1 MDGGYRLNV
10 LRLPRPRSAAP
21 FGAGLI
27 AAACALAL
35 GCGTILAQTAVPDFP
50 DPLAPK
56 LQTDPRKPP
65 RFQQFNQ
72 STPAQLG
79 PPTNFTPQP
88 SAAGDT
94 GFDSSNRNKAKAK
107 AAARA
112 KPAPKAASDALATA
126 PAQAPAIS
134 PYQKP
139 FQASGNGAYAAA
151 PAGAPPVDIG
161 PIRKPLPKRKAHS
174 EPDDPYAPL
183 GVQAGSFMLYP
194 AIELIG
200 GYDTNPARAT
210 DAKGATLY
218 SVAPELRMQSNW
230 SRHELKGELRGSYTG
245 YSPDAEPTLSRPN
258 LNGKVD
264 GRVDVTSMTRI
275 DLGGRVLVATDNPGS
290 PNLQAGLA
298 KLPVYT
304 TYGGS
309 AGVGQKINR
318 FDLSL
323 KGDAERTAYQAS
335 KLTDGSTVSNDDRNY
350 NQYGVTL
357 RGGYELTPGI
367 TPFVEASTDT
377 RRHDLVADAY
387 GYRRDSKGITGQ
399 VGSTFEL
406 SRLLTG
412 EVAIGYTRRNYDD
425 ARLSQLS
432 GLIGNASL
440 VWTANALT
448 SVKFTAA
455 SAIAE
460 STVAGVSGVF
470 SRDVGLQI
478 DHSFRRWLVGSIK
491 FGAGFDSYKGT
502 DVAAG
507 GVAAPICDCV
517 VSTPGGTAADRE
529 DKRFSAGLGLT
540 YKLNR
545 TTQIKGEFRQDWL
558 RSNVSAND
566 YTASIFML
574 GLRFQQ

>member
-10 LRLPRPRSAAP
+10 PRLPRPMSAALY
-21 FGAGLI
+21 GAGVLT
-27 AAACALAL
+27 AACALAF
-35 GCGTILAQTAVPDFP
+35 GSGAALAQMTAPEFP
-50 DPLAPK
+50 DPLAP
-56 LQTDPRKPP
+56 T
-65 RFQQFNQ
+65 
-72 STPAQLG
+72 
-79 PPTNFTPQP
+79 
-88 SAAGDT
+88 AAGDT
-94 GFDSSNRNKAKAK
+94 GFDSTNKNKAKAK
-107 AAARA
+107 AAAKTKS
-112 KPAPKAASDALATA
+112 KPKVGSDASAATTDVA
-126 PAQAPAIS
+126 PAPAIS

-151 PAGAPPVDIG
+151 PAGAPPVEIG
-161 PIRKPLPKRKAHS
+161 PIRKPVPKRKAHS

-183 GVQAGSFMLYP
+183 GVHAGSFLLYP
-194 AIELIG
+194 AIDMIG
-200 GYDTNPARAT
+200 GYDTNPARAPS
-210 DAKGATLY
+210 AKGATLY
-218 SVAPELRMQSNW
+218 SVAP
-230 SRHELKGELRGSYTG
+230 ELRGSYTG

-258 LNGKVD
+258 VNGKVD

-275 DLGGRVLVATDNPGS
+275 DLGGRLLVATDNPGS

-298 KLPVYT
+298 KLPIYT

-323 KGDAERTAYQAS
+323 TGDAERTAYQAS
-335 KLTDGSTVSNDDRNY
+335 KLTDGSTASNDDRNY
-350 NQYGVTL
+350 DQYSVKL
-357 RGGYELTPGI
+357 RGGYELTPGV

-377 RRHDLVADAY
+377 RRHDLVTDSF
-387 GYRRDSKGITGQ
+387 GYRRNSKGVTGQ
-399 VGSTFEL
+399 LGSTFEL

-412 EVAIGYTRRNYDD
+412 EVAAGYTRRDYDD
-425 ARLSQLS
+425 ARLAQLS

-460 STVAGVSGVF
+460 STIAGVSGVF
-470 SRDVGLQI
+470 SRDIGLQI
-478 DHSFRRWLVGSIK
+478 DHSFRRWLIGSVK

-502 DVAAG
+502 DIATGGTTVA
-507 GVAAPICDCV
+507 ICDCV

-529 DKRFSAGLGLT
+529 DKRYSAGLGLT

-558 RSNVSAND
+558 RSNVSGND

>member
-1 MDGGYRLNV
+1 MDGGLRLNV
-10 LRLPRPRSAAP
+10 PRLPRPTLVPRRR
-21 FGAGLI
+21 AGLT
-27 AAACALAL
+27 ASVCALAL
-35 GCGTILAQTAVPDFP
+35 GGGVASAQIVPPDYP
-50 DPLAPK
+50 DPLAPR

-65 RFQQFNQ
+65 RFQQF
-72 STPAQLG
+72 SRPELVQLG
-79 PPTNFTPQP
+79 PSLTFSSPP

-94 GFDSSNRNKAKAK
+94 GFDSSNKNKAK
-107 AAARA
+107 AAAKA
-112 KPAPKAASDALATA
+112 KPKPKVGSAAVAPTPDTA
-126 PAQAPAIS
+126 PAPTVS

-139 FQASGNGAYAAA
+139 FQATGAYASA
-151 PAGAPPVDIG
+151 PAGAPPVEIG
-161 PIRKPLPKRKAHS
+161 PIRKPPPKRKAHS

-183 GVQAGSFMLYP
+183 GVQAGGFTLFP
-194 AIELIG
+194 AVELIG
-200 GYDTNPARAT
+200 GYDTNPARAPS
-210 DAKGATLY
+210 AKGATLY
-218 SVAPELRMQSNW
+218 SVAPELRAQSNW

-258 LNGKVD
+258 VNGRLD

-275 DLGGRVLVATDNPGS
+275 DLGGRLLVATDNPGS

-304 TYGGS
+304 TVGGS
-309 AGVGQKINR
+309 AGVGQKLNR

-335 KLTDGSTVSNDDRNY
+335 KLTDGSTASNDDRNY
-350 NQYGVTL
+350 NQYGVRL
-357 RGGYELTPGI
+357 RGGYELTPGV
-367 TPFVEASTDT
+367 TPFVEAGTDV
-377 RRHDLVADAY
+377 RRHDLAVDAS
-387 GYRRDSKGITGQ
+387 GYQRNSKGVTGQ

-412 EVAIGYTRRNYDD
+412 EVAVGYTRRNYDD
-425 ARLSQLS
+425 ARLAQLS

-448 SVKFTAA
+448 TVKLTAA

-460 STVAGVSGVF
+460 STIAGVSGVF
-470 SRDVGLQI
+470 SRDVGLQV
-478 DHSFRRWLVGSIK
+478 DHSFRRWLIGSVK
-491 FGAGFDSYKGT
+491 LGAGFDSYKGSDISGT
-502 DVAAG
+502 TAT
-507 GVAAPICDCV
+507 ICDCV

-540 YKLNR
+540 YKLSR

-558 RSNVSAND
+558 RSNVNSND